1 MRAGRDAGR
10 AGGARA
16 GLRARH
22 ADGLRRERLL
32 LLLLLL
38 ELLLLDLHGG
48 EQVADAAHHLV
59 QLGLD
64 AVKPRVVQRLLRA
77 TGGR

>member
-1 MRAGRDAGR
+1 MHMTMDVLPASPLQRKADL
-10 AGGARA
+10 
-16 GLRARH
+16 GLV
-22 ADGLRRERLL
+22 REPR
-32 LLLLLL
+32 
-38 ELLLLDLHGG
+38 LLDLHGG